1 MATQH
6 LIHLLNTDERYPC
19 AEHQN
24 VLRAME
30 SLGRQGIPVGCR
42 SGGCGICKVRIHAGT
57 YMGREMSR
65 AFVSAAEEACGV
77 GVAGRIQP
85 QSEMRLEAIDKLAH
99 CVERTTIRNPSAGH
113 TAQTHTR
120 PITTSTECVS

>member
-6 LIHLLNTDERYPC
+6 LIHLLNTDEHYPC

-42 SGGCGICKVRIHAGT
+42 GGGCGICKVRIHAGIYT
-57 YMGREMSR
+57 SRKMSR
-65 AFVSAAEEACGV
+65 AFVSAAEEAGGV
-77 GVAGRIQP
+77 VLACRIQP
-85 QSEMRLEAIDKLAH
+85 QSEMRLEAIDKLAR
-99 CVERTTIRNPSAGH
+99 CVERATMRNPSDS
-113 TAQTHTR
+113 HTR
-120 PITTSTECVS
+120 HTHIRPVTTSTECVP